1 MLQEAF
7 RVKQLKFED
16 EVVVYNDIWNNKA
29 NDIKLNKLLMNMPS
43 LSSEFDAIKIN
54 TEYSLHSCFNE
65 L

>member
-16 EVVVYNDIWNNKA
+16 EVVAYNDIWNNKA

-43 LSSEFDAIKIN
+43 RSSEFDVIKIN
-54 TEYSLHSCFNE
+54 TAYSLHSRFNE